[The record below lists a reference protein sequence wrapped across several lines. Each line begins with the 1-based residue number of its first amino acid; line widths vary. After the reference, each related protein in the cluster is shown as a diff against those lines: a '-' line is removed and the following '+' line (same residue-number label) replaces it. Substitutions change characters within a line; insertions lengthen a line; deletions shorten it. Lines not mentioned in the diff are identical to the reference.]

1 MTALLALLAPLLV
14 MAPPMVAVGPASYT
28 PSTGRPG
35 ADAVDVPRFLLDV
48 DLVSRADFAAFVKRQ
63 PGWARGS
70 AKALF
75 VDERYLADW
84 ATATRPG
91 DGVDVGAPVTLV
103 SWFAARAYCAALGK
117 RLPNTDEWELAAAA
131 SSTKKDARAD
141 PAFVATILDWY
152 ARPGAALPGR
162 RASRA
167 NAWGARDL
175 HGVVWEWVDDF
186 GSALVTADVR
196 SNDDGGAALF
206 CGGAGSSA
214 IDPADYAGF
223 MRLAFRSSLEA
234 RFALPLLGFRCAKDV
249 PR

>member
-1 MTALLALLAPLLV
+1 MGPLFALVPLLAMAAPQ
-14 MAPPMVAVGPASYT
+14 MVPVGPASFT
-28 PSTGRPG
+28 PSAGRPG
-35 ADAVDVPRFLLDV
+35 GGAVDVPRFLLDV
-48 DLVSRADFAAFVKRQ
+48 ELVTRADFAAFVKRH
-63 PGWARGS
+63 PMWARDR

-84 ATATRPG
+84 STATLPG
-91 DGVDVGAPVTLV
+91 DVVDAGAPVTLV
-103 SWFAARAYCAALGK
+103 SWFAARAYCASLGK
-117 RLPNTDEWELAAAA
+117 RLPTTDEWELAAAA
-131 SSTKKDARAD
+131 SSTKKDARAEA
-141 PAFVATILDWY
+141 AFVTTILDWY
-152 ARPGAALPGR
+152 ARPGAPLAR
-162 RASRA
+162 RVSKP

-196 SNDDGGAALF
+196 ENGDAGAALF

-249 PR
+249 P